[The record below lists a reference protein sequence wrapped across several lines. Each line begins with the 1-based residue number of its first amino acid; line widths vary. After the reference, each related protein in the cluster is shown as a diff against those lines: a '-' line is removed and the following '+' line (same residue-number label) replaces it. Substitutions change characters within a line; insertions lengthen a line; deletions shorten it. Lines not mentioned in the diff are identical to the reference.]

1 MKKEIR
7 NYEENKISHTAWSD
21 QPDRCN
27 RRRQHIC
34 LPDEHNRNCHQHLY
48 VGNVNFDDD
57 PLTGGLSESKVARDE
72 NSNLYVD
79 ADGTGEWTVKEN
91 KYEDLVAGEVVYKD
105 PTVHMA
111 DDSQDAWV
119 FAKIVNENPEL
130 TITYASDWVDVT
142 DAYKTAQN
150 LNNIDYKVYAKK
162 DVISKSAHS
171 TIFEEVTVGNN
182 VTENTTFTDIKV
194 SACAVQAAGFAN
206 YTDALA
212 QVSFN

>member
-1 MKKEIR
+1 MKKT
-7 NYEENKISHTAWSD
+7 KLVTLLGAISLIGAIGAGSTFAYLTSTTGTVT
-21 QPDRCN
+21 N
-27 RRRQHIC
+27 TFT
-34 LPDEHNRNCHQHLY
+34 

-130 TITYASDWVDVT
+130 TITYA
-142 DAYKTAQN
+142 YKTAQN
-150 LNNIDYKVYAKK
+150 LNDIDYKVYAKK

-182 VTENTTFTDIKV
+182 VTEDTTFTDIKV
-194 SACAVQAAGFAN
+194 SACAVQAAGFEN

>member
-1 MKKEIR
+1 MKKT
-7 NYEENKISHTAWSD
+7 KLVTMLGAISLIGAIGAGSTFAYLTSTTGTVT
-21 QPDRCN
+21 N
-27 RRRQHIC
+27 TFT
-34 LPDEHNRNCHQHLY
+34 

-72 NSNLYVD
+72 NSGLYVD

-119 FAKIVNENPEL
+119 FAKIVNDNPEL
-130 TITYASDWVDVT
+130 TIAYASDWVDVT

-162 DVISKSAHS
+162 RCDFQIPLILPSLK
-171 TIFEEVTVGNN
+171 EVTVGNN
-182 VTENTTFTDIKV
+182 VTEDTTFTDIKV
-194 SACAVQAAGFAN
+194 SACAVQAAGFEN

>member
-1 MKKEIR
+1 MKKT
-7 NYEENKISHTAWSD
+7 KLVTLLGAISLIGAIGAGSTFAYLTSTTGTVT
-21 QPDRCN
+21 N
-27 RRRQHIC
+27 TFT
-34 LPDEHNRNCHQHLY
+34 

-119 FAKIVNENPEL
+119 FAKIVNANPDL
-130 TITYASDWVDVT
+130 TITYASDWIDVT
-142 DAYKTAQN
+142 DAYKKAQN

-162 DVISKSAHS
+162 DFQIR
-171 TIFEEVTVGNN
+171 
-182 VTENTTFTDIKV
+182 
-194 SACAVQAAGFAN
+194 
-206 YTDALA
+206 
-212 QVSFN
+212 SFNHL

>member
-21 QPDRCN
+21 QPDRSN
-27 RRRQHIC
+27 WRRQHIR
-34 LPDEHNRNCHQHLY
+34 LPDE
-48 VGNVNFDDD
+48 
-57 PLTGGLSESKVARDE
+57 
-72 NSNLYVD
+72 
-79 ADGTGEWTVKEN
+79 
-91 KYEDLVAGEVVYKD
+91 YKD

-150 LNNIDYKVYAKK
+150 LNDIDYKVYAKK

-182 VTENTTFTDIKV
+182 VTEDTTFTDIKV
-194 SACAVQAAGFAN
+194 SACAVQAAGFEN

>member
-1 MKKEIR
+1 MKKT
-7 NYEENKISHTAWSD
+7 KLVTLLGAISLIGAIGAGSTFAYLTSTTGTVT
-21 QPDRCN
+21 N
-27 RRRQHIC
+27 TFT
-34 LPDEHNRNCHQHLY
+34 

-119 FAKIVNENPEL
+119 FAKIVNANPDL
-130 TITYASDWVDVT
+130 TITYASDWIDVT
-142 DAYKTAQN
+142 DADK
-150 LNNIDYKVYAKK
+150 KVYAKK

-182 VTENTTFTDIKV
+182 VTEDTTFTDIKV
-194 SACAVQAAGFAN
+194 SACAVQAAGFAS

>member
-1 MKKEIR
+1 MKKT
-7 NYEENKISHTAWSD
+7 KLVTLLGAISLIGAIGAGSTFAYLTSTTGTVT
-21 QPDRCN
+21 N
-27 RRRQHIC
+27 TFT
-34 LPDEHNRNCHQHLY
+34 

-119 FAKIVNENPEL
+119 FAKIVNANPDL
-130 TITYASDWVDVT
+130 TITYASDWIDVT
-142 DAYKTAQN
+142 DAYKKAQN

-162 DVISKSAHS
+162 DVISK
-171 TIFEEVTVGNN
+171 VTVGNN
-182 VTENTTFTDIKV
+182 VTEDTTFTDIKV
-194 SACAVQAAGFAN
+194 SACAVQAAGFAS

>member
-1 MKKEIR
+1 MKKT
-7 NYEENKISHTAWSD
+7 KLVTLLGAISLIGAIGAGSTFAYLTSTTGTVT
-21 QPDRCN
+21 N
-27 RRRQHIC
+27 TFT
-34 LPDEHNRNCHQHLY
+34 

-72 NSNLYVD
+72 NS
-79 ADGTGEWTVKEN
+79 N

>member
-1 MKKEIR
+1 MKKT
-7 NYEENKISHTAWSD
+7 KLVTLLGAISLIGAIGAGSTLAYLTSTTGTVT
-21 QPDRCN
+21 N
-27 RRRQHIC
+27 TFT
-34 LPDEHNRNCHQHLY
+34 

-119 FAKIVNENPEL
+119 FAKIVNANPDL
-130 TITYASDWVDVT
+130 TITYASDWIDVT
-142 DAYKTAQN
+142 DAYKKAQN

-182 VTENTTFTDIKV
+182 VTEDTTFTDIKV
-194 SACAVQAAGFAN
+194 SACAVQAAGFAS

>member
-1 MKKEIR
+1 MKKT
-7 NYEENKISHTAWSD
+7 KLVTMLGAISLIGAIGAGSTFAYLTSTTGTVT
-21 QPDRCN
+21 N
-27 RRRQHIC
+27 TFT
-34 LPDEHNRNCHQHLY
+34 
-48 VGNVNFDDD
+48 VGNVNFDEK
-57 PLTGGLSESKVARDE
+57 LQGGLSESKVARDE
-72 NSNLYVD
+72 SGLYVD
-79 ADGTGEWTVKEN
+79 ADGTGKWTVKEN

-119 FAKIVNENPEL
+119 FAKIVNANPDL

-142 DAYKTAQN
+142 DKYKTAQN

-182 VTENTTFTDIKV
+182 VTEDTTFTDIKV
-194 SACAVQAAGFAN
+194 SACAVQAAGFAS
-206 YTDALA
+206 YTDALGE
-212 QVSFN
+212 VSFN

>member
-7 NYEENKISHTAWSD
+7 NYEENKISHTAWSN
-21 QPDRCN
+21 QPAWSNWC
-27 RRRQHIC
+27 RQHIPY
-34 LPDEHNRNCHQHLY
+34 LTSTTGTVTNTFT

-150 LNNIDYKVYAKK
+150 LNNIDYKVYAKRC
-162 DVISKSAHS
+162 DFQIR
-171 TIFEEVTVGNN
+171 
-182 VTENTTFTDIKV
+182 
-194 SACAVQAAGFAN
+194 
-206 YTDALA
+206 
-212 QVSFN
+212 SFYHL